1 MFEDT
6 GETPVPREELMN
18 WTQAYTP
25 LGSLGL
31 SALVAVVPVCVLLGL
46 LAFSHAKA
54 HFAAMAGLAASL
66 AVAILVYHMPAG
78 LASRAALNGAMFGL
92 FPIGWIVLCAIFVY
106 DITCKTGQFEVVKH
120 SIAGVADDRR
130 IQAIL
135 IAFCFGSFI
144 EGAAGFGTPV
154 AISAA
159 MLIGLGFRPLAAAG
173 LALIGNTAPVAFG
186 SLGTPILALSKVTG
200 IPPEILGAMVGKQLA
215 PFALLIP
222 FWLVWAMAGLKG
234 VREVWPA
241 CLTAGLSFSVSQFV
255 VSQMHGLG
263 VVDIIASIVS
273 IASMLL
279 LLRFWQPRT
288 VWRFDHES
296 EEPICPTE
304 EEKMSGIGAGDI
316 TPSPGTP
323 GEGGGEGNPLSTRN
337 EDPHPNPLA
346 GSRPFRSLLPEYRE
360 REKRNPKTR
369 PSYLLAWMPWLI
381 VSVLVF
387 TWGIPPVKRFLN
399 HLAAPEIHIR
409 GLDGHVFRSPP
420 VVPPNA
426 KGEPAIFVFNILSAT
441 GTSLLLAGILSGFLL
456 GLSPLQLLRL
466 FAMTLRRVSVSL
478 LTIAA
483 MMAIGF
489 TTRYAGLDATL
500 GLAFAGT
507 GKLFPFFSPLL
518 GWLGVALTGSD
529 TSSNILF
536 GNLQQITARQLGI
549 SPILAAA
556 ANSSGGV
563 MGKMIDAQSIVV
575 AGVATGQRGGEG
587 QILRYVFFHSIAL
600 AILVGV
606 FVLIQAYAMRD
617 EIRSAGPGVKR
628 NRDLNTP
635 GPVDPDSDCE
645 HFIDLRS
652 LRPARTSGRCA

>member
-1 MFEDT
+1 MQFTDETIAQSAVDAKDHWISRGTGVSPVSNPQDT
-6 GETPVPREELMN
+6 GEMRETPVPLRNFRMN

-31 SALVAVVPVCVLLGL
+31 SALVAVIPVCVLLGL

-54 HFAAMAGLAASL
+54 HIAALMGLASSL
-66 AVAILVYHMPAG
+66 AVAILVYHMPARLG
-78 LASRAALNGAMFGL
+78 ALAALNGAMYGL
-92 FPIGWIVLCAIFVY
+92 FPIGWIVLGAIFVY
-106 DITCKTGQFEVVKH
+106 DITCMTGQFEIVKH
-120 SIAGVADDRR
+120 SIAGIADDRR

-159 MLIGLGFRPLAAAG
+159 MLIGLGFRPLTAAG
-173 LALIGNTAPVAFG
+173 LSLIGNTAPVAFG
-186 SLGTPILALSKVTG
+186 GLGTPILALSRVTG
-200 IPPEILGAMVGKQLA
+200 IGADALGAMVGQQLA
-215 PFALLIP
+215 LFGLLIP
-222 FWLVWAMAGLKG
+222 FWLVWAMAGFRAM
-234 VREVWPA
+234 REVWPA
-241 CLTAGLSFSVSQFV
+241 CLTAGLSFSLVELVISQL
-255 VSQMHGLG
+255 HGPG
-263 VVDIIASIVS
+263 MVAIIASLSS
-273 IASMLL
+273 IASMLV

-296 EEPICPTE
+296 DEAQCPPVDEPMPALPNGPLNYRTAGTERPTHRQV
-304 EEKMSGIGAGDI
+304 M
-316 TPSPGTP
+316 
-323 GEGGGEGNPLSTRN
+323 
-337 EDPHPNPLA
+337 
-346 GSRPFRSLLPEYRE
+346 
-360 REKRNPKTR
+360 
-369 PSYLLAWMPWLI
+369 LAWMPWVI

-387 TWGIPPVKRFLN
+387 TGGLPPVKAFLN
-399 HLAAPEIHIR
+399 RPFADAELLPPGRVARVETFLNRLAAADIHIR

-420 VVPPNA
+420 VVPPKSKA
-426 KGEPAIFVFNILSAT
+426 EEAIFKFNVLSAT
-441 GTSLLLAGILSGFLL
+441 GTSLLFAGIISGFLL
-456 GLSPLQLLRL
+456 GLSPVQLLRIFL
-466 FAMTLRRVSVSL
+466 ITLRRVSISL

-483 MMAIGF
+483 MMSIGF

-507 GKLFPFFSPLL
+507 GRLFPFFSPLL

-529 TSSNILF
+529 TSSNVLF

-606 FVLIQAYAMRD
+606 FVLIQAYAMR
-617 EIRSAGPGVKR
+617 G
-628 NRDLNTP
+628 
-635 GPVDPDSDCE
+635 
-645 HFIDLRS
+645 
-652 LRPARTSGRCA
+652 